1 MDQKT
6 RNIRFRTELATGKLK
21 VHVRDLDGNITEEN
35 VSREQVW
42 SIQNRRVIVDFNR
55 KGQPIKDL
63 GGLLSSWLGSF
74 SYDLNVLPINYT
86 DWRKVPRYMKEMA
99 WQMIQEEETGIEPSR
114 AELFISSRMRVNGSM
129 ICKEA
134 TIFFLHVTSTNLEMV
149 EMKSKMKILEDKF
162 DIVASDLQENENGGN
177 INLATTINMLRQ
189 ASSSISSNK
198 VTI

>member
-63 GGLLSSWLGSF
+63 GVLLSS
-74 SYDLNVLPINYT
+74 
-86 DWRKVPRYMKEMA
+86 
-99 WQMIQEEETGIEPSR
+99 
-114 AELFISSRMRVNGSM
+114 
-129 ICKEA
+129 
-134 TIFFLHVTSTNLEMV
+134 
-149 EMKSKMKILEDKF
+149 
-162 DIVASDLQENENGGN
+162 
-177 INLATTINMLRQ
+177 
-189 ASSSISSNK
+189 
-198 VTI
+198 

>member
-99 WQMIQEEETGIEPSR
+99 WQMIQVLYITFCHINKDG
-114 AELFISSRMRVNGSM
+114 FY
-129 ICKEA
+129 C
-134 TIFFLHVTSTNLEMV
+134 TFL
-149 EMKSKMKILEDKF
+149 
-162 DIVASDLQENENGGN
+162 
-177 INLATTINMLRQ
+177 
-189 ASSSISSNK
+189 
-198 VTI
+198 